1 MATDESATDRSGKTE
16 DEGKAQ
22 NASERPLGPD
32 PVTGAGITL
41 FGIFV
46 MGIGGATNSH
56 AVFDIGMFVAVAGA
70 VLFVLFVALSAIK
83 QKPQTKST

>member
-1 MATDESATDRSGKTE
+1 MAADESAKDAERGTQE
-16 DEGKAQ
+16 EPKAQ
-22 NASERPLGPD
+22 DVSRQTLGPD
-32 PVTGAGITL
+32 PVTGAGLTL

-46 MGIGGATNSH
+46 MGIGGATNNH
-56 AVFDIGMFVAVAGA
+56 AVFDTGMFVAVAGA